1 MSNCFLYA
9 HVRLLTNEYSIKTH
23 INATLCYYI
32 HYSLYLSQQQRMM
45 SHAVSSVTD
54 VFRRHAQYRM
64 IETVFGKEKLEDV
77 VSEVEERNSRV
88 ADVALEVGNFR
99 L

>member
-1 MSNCFLYA
+1 M
-9 HVRLLTNEYSIKTH
+9 T
-23 INATLCYYI
+23 
-32 HYSLYLSQQQRMM
+32 

-64 IETVFGKEKLEDV
+64 IETVFGKEKFEDV
-77 VSEVEERNSRV
+77 VSKVEERNSRV
-88 ADVALEVGNFR
+88 ADVALEVGNFG